1 MIINGIVPDIK
12 APNTGALV
20 IFTVL
25 SFFLPLS
32 LVSLSIAGS
41 VVKNALMLMDQVDFR
56 REAEK
61 GMGWETE
68 KKGGPKTMT

>member
-41 VVKNALMLMDQVDFR
+41 VVKNALLMDQVDFQ